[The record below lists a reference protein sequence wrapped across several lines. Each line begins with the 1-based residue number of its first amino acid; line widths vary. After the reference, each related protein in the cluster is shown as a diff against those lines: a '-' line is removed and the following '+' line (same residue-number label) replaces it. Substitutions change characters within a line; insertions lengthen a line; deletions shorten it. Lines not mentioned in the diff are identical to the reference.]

1 MKFTCSGKIRQRHI
15 PSPVKQAPTKGRPRG
30 RRSSA
35 ADTPRRDVAGIDSKR
50 YPKVPVELSNRIQS
64 ATLSFLKGLLRE
76 VQRKYEAGI
85 ESHLVELLEDGIPG
99 LLAGLGR
106 ELIAAQLEQERGYH
120 GPRIKDQQGDVLEYE
135 GERPITVL
143 TPLGE
148 VPIRRSYYRGSG
160 KVLYP
165 LDKLLGTEEH
175 AILPGLQQN
184 IALLSSRASFPDSTD
199 ILNRLLPLSISLKR
213 VEKVAETIAK
223 AVQQDQELRIERAFS
238 PGGNL
243 PAVRK
248 EQTTVVCLD
257 GGMCRV
263 RDDAEKYKEFK
274 LAVMGRLQDKDVLDK
289 HYVAHFGEPDNLSK
303 HLITDFFALGH
314 AGSSHLHIIADG
326 AHWIWK
332 RADELCQ
339 EHQKVTMLLDYYHV
353 SERLGELAR
362 ALFSAP
368 EAEAQKAKMI
378 EHLFEERFNDFFT
391 TLSAW
396 TDLKAKP
403 EALQLARDAVTYFEN
418 NRGRLG
424 YKACR
429 DAGLPIGSG
438 MVEGGVR
445 FVGKDRLDKTGMRWS
460 VPGAER
466 ILQLRCLDA
475 SRNWDAF
482 WAAKASKRKQDYF
495 TGKQCWVLAA

>member
-1 MKFTCSGKIRQRHI
+1 M
-15 PSPVKQAPTKGRPRG
+15 
-30 RRSSA
+30 
-35 ADTPRRDVAGIDSKR
+35 
-50 YPKVPVELSNRIQS
+50 ELSNRIQS
-64 ATLSFLKGLLRE
+64 ATLSFLKGLLRQVE
-76 VQRKYEAGI
+76 QKYEAGI
-85 ESHLVELLEDGIPG
+85 ETHLVEFLEVGIPG

-106 ELIAAQLEQERGYH
+106 ELIADQLEQERGYH
-120 GPRIKDQQGDVLEYE
+120 GPRIKDLEYE

-143 TPLGE
+143 TSLGD

-184 IALLSSRASFPDSTD
+184 IALLSSRASFPESTD
-199 ILNRLLPLSISLKR
+199 LLNRLLPLSISLKR
-213 VEKVAETIAK
+213 VEKVAETMAK
-223 AVQQDQELRIERAFS
+223 AVQQDQERRIERAFS
-238 PGGNL
+238 PDANL

-263 RDDAEKYKEFK
+263 RNDAEKYKEFK
-274 LAVMGRLQDKDVLDK
+274 LAVMGRLQDKDVTNK
-289 HYVAHFGEPDNLSK
+289 HYVGHFGGPDKLSK

-314 AGSSHLHIIADG
+314 AGSSHLHVIADG

-332 RADELCQ
+332 RVDELRQ
-339 EHQKVTMLLDYYHV
+339 EHQKVTTVLDYYHV
-353 SERLGELAR
+353 SERLGHLAR
-362 ALFSAP
+362 ALFPES
-368 EAEAQKAKMI
+368 EAESQRTSMI
-378 EHLFEERFNDFFT
+378 DHLFEERFSDFFT
-391 TLSAW
+391 TLASW
-396 TDLKAKP
+396 TELKASS
-403 EALQLARDAVTYFEN
+403 EARTLAREAVTYFEN
-418 NRGRLG
+418 NRERLG

-475 SRNWDAF
+475 SRNWDVF
-482 WAAKASKRKQDYF
+482 WAAKAKKRKQDYF